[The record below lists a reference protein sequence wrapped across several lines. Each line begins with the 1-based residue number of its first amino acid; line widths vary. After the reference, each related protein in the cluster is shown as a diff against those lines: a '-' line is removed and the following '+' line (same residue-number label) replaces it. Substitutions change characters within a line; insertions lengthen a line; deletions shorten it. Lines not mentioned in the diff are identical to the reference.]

1 MAFTFLSYAA
11 YSSAVAWQHELFPG
25 VMLSSV
31 SELSS
36 SLLSLGGQAADLVS
50 SHMNGSIAFEKTQ

>member
-11 YSSAVAWQHELFPG
+11 YSSGVAWHDELFQG
-25 VMLSSV
+25 VVLSPV
-31 SELSS
+31 SELSPS
-36 SLLSLGGQAADLVS
+36 PLSLGGQAADLVS